1 VEAPELASCAGFK
14 IRPPNLALARN
25 THLHLS
31 FVDRQRRIEVVIQ
44 GPPPT
49 FQREDAVA
57 VANAFVV
64 AE

>member
-1 VEAPELASCAGFK
+1 MDDG
-14 IRPPNLALARN
+14 
-25 THLHLS
+25 
-31 FVDRQRRIEVVIQ
+31 DRGRHPR
-44 GPPPT
+44 PPPT